1 MKENKRKECRI
12 NMIADIKGITLEK
25 ALELLQKGADVKA
38 FKQRDEELLFDIR
51 IVGFSQLNYIVPHEE
66 DKDSFISFDFYTKDD
81 DNGYIFLK
89 LNEYIEINI
98 K

>member
-1 MKENKRKECRI
+1 MINARKVYSRMKAE
-12 NMIADIKGITLEK
+12 IKGITLEK
-25 ALELLQKGADVKA
+25 ALELLQKGADVYE
-38 FKQRDEELLFDIR
+38 FHQRDEDENMLFDIG
-51 IVGFSQLNYIVPHEE
+51 IIGFSQLNYIVPKEE

-89 LNEYIEINI
+89 LDEYIEIDI